1 MKVVKNSFFLII
13 IALIITIA
21 VQNMQAFTSVIPF
34 KIFNSAPIS
43 MPFALWL
50 LFAFAV
56 GYSLAFLLSLKKSFS
71 DKSAQKKLIKKNDA
85 LNKELQEH
93 RNKFLDTDE
102 ALEVEEDSLES
113 L

>member
-13 IALIITIA
+13 IALIITVA
-21 VQNMQAFTSVIPF
+21 VQNMEAFTSVIPF
-34 KIFNSAPIS
+34 KIFNSDPVS

-50 LFAFAV
+50 LLAFAV
-56 GYSLAFLLSLKKSFS
+56 GYSLAFLLSLKKSFA
-71 DKSAQKKLIKKNDA
+71 DKSAQKKLIKQNDA

-102 ALEVEEDSLES
+102 ALKVEEESLES
-113 L
+113 V